1 MIFQT
6 IINSK
11 NTLEDSDIKINN
23 LFLDFNC
30 CIHSCSNELKSTKIY
45 NSHDEFEKDLIQK
58 VLLYIDIIFDFV
70 NPTEIFYI
78 SIDGIPPRS
87 KMVQQRNRRF
97 MSSWRNQQTY

>member
-1 MIFQT
+1 MGIPYYFRKIVNDFPD

-45 NSHDEFEKDLIQK
+45 NSNDEFEKDLLNFNDGRPLSHEQK
-58 VLLYIDIIFDFV
+58 ILV
-70 NPTEIFYI
+70 
-78 SIDGIPPRS
+78 S
-87 KMVQQRNRRF
+87 KSCNF
-97 MSSWRNQQTY
+97 SSRL